1 MMHPLGVRVDDHT
14 VTVYT
19 AQGEIDETQVRAF
32 LEAHGI
38 PSISRGEALRK
49 THGFMLDGLGEVQI
63 MVAAE
68 HAEEATELLAAVQR
82 GELEIP
88 DEPSD

>member
-1 MMHPLGVRVDDHT
+1 MDDQM

-19 AQGEIDETQVRAF
+19 AQGEIDETQVRIF

-49 THGFMLDGLGEVQI
+49 THGFVLDGLGEVQI

-68 HAEEATELLAAVQR
+68 HAEAAAELLAAVER
-82 GELEIP
+82 GELKLADESP
-88 DEPSD
+88 D

>member
-1 MMHPLGVRVDDHT
+1 VEDVVDDQLI
-14 VTVYT
+14 TVYT
-19 AQGEIDETQVRAF
+19 AQGEIDETQVRNF

-49 THGFMLDGLGEVQI
+49 THGFVLDGLGEVHI

-68 HAEEATELLAAVQR
+68 HAEEATELLAAVER
-82 GELEIP
+82 GELGLTE
-88 DEPSD
+88 EPSD

>member
-1 MMHPLGVRVDDHT
+1 M

-19 AQGEIDETQVRAF
+19 AQGEIDETQVRIF

-49 THGFMLDGLGEVQI
+49 THGFVLDGLGEVRI

-68 HAEEATELLAAVQR
+68 HAEAAAELLAAVER
-82 GELEIP
+82 GELGLADEAP
-88 DEPSD
+88 D

>member
-1 MMHPLGVRVDDHT
+1 MDDRM

-19 AQGEIDETQVRAF
+19 AQGEIDETQVRTF

-38 PSISRGEALRK
+38 PSISHGEALRK
-49 THGFMLDGLGEVQI
+49 THGFVLDGLGEVQI

-68 HAEEATELLAAVQR
+68 HAEAATELLAAVAR
-82 GELEIP
+82 GELELP
-88 DEPSD
+88 DDTPD